1 MDNPAR
7 LTTQRSGFDS
17 QANSFFPPHSVFS
30 FFFARSA
37 ARVLLPRLP
46 AGARPPPPTFV
57 ARVLLRPGA
66 GARVALADQ
75 GCPRDGDAG
84 DGGRSCTSP
93 PPPSPRDPAGRK
105 GSTPRS
111 LSSSSSDPQGDGP
124 TAWSKRRVPRGRIWG
139 RKGARQQPASGS
151 RRRRRESQGAGTVQR
166 PGGWE
171 ARAGDD
177 GRAAS
182 MRW

>member
-1 MDNPAR
+1 M
-7 LTTQRSGFDS
+7 SGGS
-17 QANSFFPPHSVFS
+17 LVTH
-30 FFFARSA
+30 
-37 ARVLLPRLP
+37 
-46 AGARPPPPTFV
+46 ARPGPGPAPAADPREAPTGE
-57 ARVLLRPGA
+57 ALRPSPHPLRG
-66 GARVALADQ
+66 
-75 GCPRDGDAG
+75 PRRGQRIP
-84 DGGRSCTSP
+84 GGRSCTSP
-93 PPPSPRDPAGRK
+93 PPPSPRDPAGSK

-111 LSSSSSDPQGDGP
+111 LSSSSFDLQGDGT

-166 PGGWE
+166 PEGWE

-182 MRW
+182 MPR